1 MSNKELVS
9 VVAKFTV
16 IIWGECEPQDVV
28 TLASERAFTA
38 TERRF
43 KKSMASVFC
52 EDTFSR
58 LGREEKEKVAGYDFI
73 ITVIIW
79 GECEPQDVVTLASER
94 AFIATERRFKKSTD
108 GFFNKS
114 LNSCVVF

>member
-1 MSNKELVS
+1 MSK
-9 VVAKFTV
+9 T
-16 IIWGECEPQDVV
+16 
-28 TLASERAFTA
+28 AFIP

-52 EDTFSR
+52 EETFSR
-58 LGREEKEKVAGYDFI
+58 PNREEKETVAGYDFI

-79 GECEPQDVVTLASER
+79 GECEPQEVATLAS
-94 AFIATERRFKKSTD
+94 AGGFIPTKRRFKKSTN

-114 LNSCVVF
+114 LNKF